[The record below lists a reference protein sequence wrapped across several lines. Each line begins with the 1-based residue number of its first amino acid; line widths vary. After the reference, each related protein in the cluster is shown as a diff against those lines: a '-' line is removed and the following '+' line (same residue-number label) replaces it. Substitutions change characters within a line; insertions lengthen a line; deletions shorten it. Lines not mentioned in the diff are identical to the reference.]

1 MRVAESTSG
10 KTWQQKWVTLA
21 ADGTLTVADK
31 RNSKRR
37 GRQMYDIRRDCMYI
51 WTAAQ
56 VCLLNGSL
64 QLLGRRARLFAC
76 LLTCLCTRSA
86 SLTLIS
92 FLLIQPLLVNF
103 FFFAGVVFVCLFE
116 LFIFLLLL
124 FFVFCFVF

>member
-64 QLLGRRARLFAC
+64 QLLGRLARLFAY
-76 LLTCLCTRSA
+76 LLMY
-86 SLTLIS
+86 SLGQSDTD
-92 FLLIQPLLVNF
+92 FFLVNS
-103 FFFAGVVFVCLFE
+103 AIVG
-116 LFIFLLLL
+116 
-124 FFVFCFVF
+124 